1 MKKYVTVRNNN
12 SLKYREISLIMTKS
26 GDKMNHMTVKNI
38 INRGFVKIIDNIS
51 NEYGKNLTYEE
62 KLKIAQS
69 PDFQESI
76 AEIIRKIDNEK
87 KQQLNK
93 LQYFQSKKKI

>member
-12 SLKYREISLIMTKS
+12 SLKYREISLIMTKN

-51 NEYGKNLTYEE
+51 NEYEKNLTYEE

-87 KQQLNK
+87 K
-93 LQYFQSKKKI
+93 

>member
-51 NEYGKNLTYEE
+51 NEYGKNLNHEE

-87 KQQLNK
+87 K
-93 LQYFQSKKKI
+93 

>member
-87 KQQLNK
+87 K
-93 LQYFQSKKKI
+93 

>member
-1 MKKYVTVRNNN
+1 
-12 SLKYREISLIMTKS
+12 
-26 GDKMNHMTVKNI
+26 MNHMTVKNI

-51 NEYGKNLTYEE
+51 IEYEKNLTYEE

-87 KQQLNK
+87 K
-93 LQYFQSKKKI
+93 

>member
-12 SLKYREISLIMTKS
+12 SLKYREISQKKTKN

-93 LQYFQSKKKI
+93 L